1 MIRVRRPSVAA
12 TFYPAS
18 AVELESVVALLLADV
33 ALGACRVP
41 KAIVAPHAGYAY
53 SGAVAASAYARVR
66 RGRGRIERV
75 VVVGPAHYM
84 PVDGLATAGFDS
96 FTTPLGEL
104 DLDAGGIAVAEA
116 LACCARCDMAHVLEH
131 SVEVHLPFLI
141 ATLGK
146 PTIIPLVVGTADD
159 EDVARVLDALWGGEE
174 TLIVVSSDLSHDLP
188 YEAAHERDAETT
200 RAIEAMDPSAIDDA
214 SACGGPALRG
224 LLRVARARGLD
235 AETLDV
241 RSSGDTAGERGSV
254 VGYGAYAFA

>member
-18 AVELESVVALLLADV
+18 AVELESVVTLLLAGV
-33 ALGACRVP
+33 TPRRGRMP
-41 KAIVAPHAGYAY
+41 KAIVAPHAGYSY

-66 RGRGRIERV
+66 QGRGRIERV

-84 PVDGLATAGFDS
+84 PLDGLATASFDS

-104 DLDAGGIAVAEA
+104 SVDAGAVAAAEG
-116 LACCARCDMAHVLEH
+116 LACCARCDTAHVVEH

-146 PTIIPLVVGTADD
+146 PVIVPIVVGTADD

-188 YEAAHERDAETT
+188 YEAAHARDAETT
-200 RAIEAMDPSAIDDA
+200 RAIEALDPSGIDDA
-214 SACGGPALRG
+214 SACGGAAIRG
-224 LLRVARARGLD
+224 LLRVARARGLGGE
-235 AETLDV
+235 ALDV
-241 RSSGDTAGERGSV
+241 RSSGDTAGERESV